1 MEQLI
6 GLIAFLSFQNDPF
19 KDPIFLFFVPVSD
32 QSLCPYTHL
41 QTGKNPE
48 STHPIN
54 TCFLAHIRE
63 FLYFNHIQICL
74 TKALSGER
82 EEVRGRNSVKANLV
96 SSSKKKKT
104 VTANASF
111 LHIDHTAL
119 SFLGVFHS
127 VITDSR
133 LSNRSTLLFF
143 FSCSL

>member
-96 SSSKKKKT
+96 SSSKKKKNSYCKRVFSSYRSHT
-104 VTANASF
+104 FVFSRSF
-111 LHIDHTAL
+111 PLCYHRFQTIK
-119 SFLGVFHS
+119 
-127 VITDSR
+127 
-133 LSNRSTLLFF
+133 
-143 FSCSL
+143 